1 MDYLKIANSTTMWIA
16 CSLGVALVLFQAL
29 KFMKMAFKNG
39 QEMGIKRETLMSGF
53 RASLISSIGPSIAI
67 LIGMVAL
74 IINVGAPFAWM
85 RLSFIGSVMYELMA
99 ANFGAMAVGTEL
111 GAPEFNDLAFAS
123 AVWTQTLGALG
134 WLIVCALATHKLEFV
149 RKKIAG
155 KKVKYLPILTIA
167 AMLGAF
173 AYMTSQRLIK
183 GHGSTVAVIVGM
195 VVMIFCLK
203 IADKLKA
210 HWIKEWSL
218 GISMISGMIVGSLF

>member
-1 MDYLKIANSTTMWIA
+1 MEYLKIANSLGMWVA
-16 CSLGVALVLFQAL
+16 CSLGVALVLFQAI
-29 KFMKMAFKNG
+29 KFMKMAFKSG
-39 QEMGIKRETLMSGF
+39 QEMGMKKETLMSGF

-67 LIGMVAL
+67 LIGMLAL

-85 RLSFIGSVMYELMA
+85 RLSFIGSVMYELMG

-111 GAPEFNDLAFAS
+111 GAPGFNDLAFSS
-123 AVWTQTLGALG
+123 AVWTQTTGAIG
-134 WLIVCALATHKLEFV
+134 WLIVCALATHRLEFI

-173 AYMTSQRLIK
+173 SYMTSQHLVK
-183 GHGSTVAVIVGM
+183 GHGSTVSVLVGM
-195 VVMIFCLK
+195 VSMIFCLK
-203 IADKLKA
+203 ISDKLKA

-218 GISMISGMIVGSLF
+218 GFSMIIGMFVGSLF